1 MKRRHMP
8 SRWLI
13 ISFVVALMHLAL
25 LPQAA
30 RADEIDDML
39 AAGNYAKGEVIA
51 AFFPQSGQLMREDED
66 SIIARANRYVDSYN
80 QHVLS

>member
-39 AAGNYAKGEVIA
+39 ASVDIGLTSAQIA
-51 AFFPQSGQLMREDED
+51 TLTGLLD
-66 SIIARANRYVDSYN
+66 
-80 QHVLS
+80 